1 MSLRNKKKLPANVA
15 RGSNRGTRIA
25 VRVVISLTLFA
36 IAITGLVF
44 TGKAAYRHFYV
55 ENPHF
60 TLLHVNTAPTVNY
73 SRDRILTILSE
84 MGVDIGHCNLLAIDI
99 GKLRQRLLAEPLIH
113 NAEVRRII
121 PDTLD
126 IQFSECTPEATLRC
140 IPTLLIDRNGFVLPY
155 QGVKGVP
162 ATLPQITGIRNPSKL
177 EPGTR
182 TDDFML
188 LGALRLLRYVAT
200 HDDMAYC
207 DIALIQLDYSQRHFR
222 LILRATPGGTV
233 FRAGSEVVVPLAN
246 MDAAFKRLNDIVNMK
261 KERRGTIGTINVTY
275 ERNIPLTP

>member
-1 MSLRNKKKLPANVA
+1 MPIRDKKKLPANVS
-15 RGSNRGTRIA
+15 RDNRSTRIA

-44 TGKAAYRHFYV
+44 AGKAVRRHFYV
-55 ENPHF
+55 DNPHF
-60 TLLHVNTAPTVNY
+60 TLLHVTTAPTANY
-73 SRDRILTILSE
+73 SRDRVLTILSE

-99 GKLRQRLLAEPLIH
+99 GKVRKRLLAEPLVH
-113 NAEVRRII
+113 SAEVRRVI
-121 PDTLD
+121 PDTLN

-140 IPTLLIDRNGFVLPY
+140 IPTLLIDRNGFILPY
-155 QGVKGVP
+155 QGIKGVP
-162 ATLPQITGIRNPSKL
+162 ATLPQITGIRNPGKL
-177 EPGTR
+177 EQGTR

-188 LGALRLLRYVAT
+188 LGALRLLRFVAT

-207 DIALIQLDYSQRHFR
+207 DIAIIQLDYSQRHFR